1 MKVQSAQPKPDFEI
15 YMEMMEGIKGRIE
28 VVKGL
33 MSRKIDMRYAL
44 PQVESIALQIRMIV
58 ESIALASLSANKSI
72 FEREGD
78 KFKEFWKAKLIF
90 RDIKNINPDFF
101 PKPLE
106 EFPSDTPG
114 EENITNTRYIEEGF
128 MTDDEMIEV
137 YDQVCKFLHVKNP
150 YSDEKA
156 SVLDIGS
163 KVANWINRIIKLLNS
178 HQIKLL
184 NDDKF
189 YLVHMY
195 EPDRSGYAAMYE
207 FHPFR

>member
-1 MKVQSAQPKPDFEI
+1 MVQSVQPKPDFEV
-15 YMEMMEGIKGRIE
+15 YMEMMEGVKSRIE

-33 MSRKIDMRYAL
+33 MGRNINMIYDVV
-44 PQVESIALQIRMIV
+44 QVESIALQIRMIV
-58 ESIALASLSANKSI
+58 ESIALASLSANKSV

-114 EENITNTRYIEEGF
+114 EEHITNTRYTEEGF
-128 MTDDEMIEV
+128 MTHDEMIAV
-137 YDQVCKFLHVKNP
+137 YDEICKFLHVKNP
-150 YSDEKA
+150 YSDEKV
-156 SVLDIGS
+156 SILDISS
-163 KVANWINRIIKLLNS
+163 KVASWINRIIKLLNS

-189 YLVHMY
+189 YVVHMY
-195 EPDRSGYAAMYE
+195 EPDRGGCAAMYE
-207 FHPFR
+207 FHPLR